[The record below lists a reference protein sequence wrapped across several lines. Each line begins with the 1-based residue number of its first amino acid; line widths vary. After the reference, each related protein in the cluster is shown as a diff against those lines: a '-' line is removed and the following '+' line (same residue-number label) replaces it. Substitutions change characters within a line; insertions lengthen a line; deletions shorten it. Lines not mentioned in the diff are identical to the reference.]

1 MRNLKENMETQFKQ
15 TAEAIALEAK
25 RAGEAEAA
33 LGVRADQIALSVKI

>member
-25 RAGEAEAA
+25 RAGEAEVA
-33 LGVRADQIALSVKI
+33 LGVRS